1 MAEEF
6 QVRNETFS
14 RMGEVMNKIMALH
27 TLCGQDLEISL
38 PRIVV
43 IGTQSVGKSSVLE
56 GIACRSPD
64 SFTFRTIH

>member
-6 QVRNETFS
+6 KSRNETFS
-14 RMGEVMNKIMALH
+14 RIGEIMNKIMALH
-27 TLCGQDLEISL
+27 ALCGQDLEISL

-56 GIACRSPD
+56 GIACRSLD
-64 SFTFRTIH
+64 SFEF